1 MYTKFKM
8 GENKLLAINM
18 RSKSGG

>member
-1 MYTKFKM
+1 M